1 MFPYTFTKKSTSR
14 RNPKPAPKTSIQ
26 SSDHQVFPYLLKGLK
41 INRANQVWA
50 TDITYIPVE
59 GGFFYL
65 MAIMDLFSRYILA
78 WELSDST
85 EIQFCLNE

>member
-1 MFPYTFTKKSTSR
+1 LFLYIFTKKSTSR

-78 WELSDST
+78 WELSNST